1 MVKTILQGGPVQ
13 WGWIRWAVLPALRL
27 RRRVAFPRE
36 GPKVA
41 GRPLRVQPLRGPVHR
56 HYQDPDALHEAPVKG
71 MASCPV
77 LDPHLL
83 EGRVVRDPREAA
95 RSQAGHRLEDGARDP
110 RD

>member
-1 MVKTILQGGPVQ
+1 MAGVEIPDRGFGAEAVRAA
-13 WGWIRWAVLPALRL
+13 GVAGWAVLPALRL

-56 HYQDPDALHEAPVKG
+56 HYHDPDALHEAPVKG

-77 LDPHLL
+77 LDPQLL

-95 RSQAGHRLEDGARDP
+95 RSQA
-110 RD
+110 